1 MALFGKRSGKSSIS
15 RLLEQE
21 GTWAE
26 AAGDQFGEPMTVR
39 LRTDLDG
46 ADDRDKWSV
55 RVGIA
60 VPYQATADTG
70 MPAPGEA
77 VALETV
83 EQMVGAAVGDRAIK
97 AIVITMGGMREYVL
111 YSRSAGWTQELSQ
124 ELSTL
129 VTTHHVRVVTDEDD
143 GWSFYDSF
151 FE

>member
-1 MALFGKRSGKSSIS
+1 MARFGKRSGKSSIS
-15 RLLEQE
+15 SLLAEE
-21 GTWAE
+21 GSWAE
-26 AAGDQFGEPMTVR
+26 AAGDQFGEPMMVR

-46 ADDRDKWSV
+46 ARDRDKWPV

-60 VPYQATADTG
+60 VPYQSTEDTG
-70 MPAPGEA
+70 LPAPGEA

-83 EQMVGAAVGDRAIK
+83 EQMVAATVGDRAIK

-111 YSRSAGWTQELSQ
+111 YSRSASWTDELSE

-151 FE
+151 FV

>member
-15 RLLEQE
+15 RLLDQE
-21 GTWAE
+21 GSWAE
-26 AAGDQFGEPMTVR
+26 AVGDQFGEPMTVR

-46 ADDRDKWSV
+46 ASDRDKWSV
-55 RVGIA
+55 RIGVA

-83 EQMVGAAVGDRAIK
+83 EQMVAAAVGDRAIK
-97 AIVITMGGMREYVL
+97 AIVITMGGMREFVL
-111 YSRSAGWTQELSQ
+111 YAKSSSWADELGQELS
-124 ELSTL
+124 SL
-129 VTTHHVRVVTDEDD
+129 VTTHHVRVVTDDDD
-143 GWSFYDSF
+143 GWAFYDSF